1 MFDHFDILAPIYD
14 RAIPFSRLELMLRM
28 VDLPVEGI
36 LLDAGGGTG
45 RVANALRPY
54 VQQAY
59 VVDFSRGMLAQARD
73 KGLMGLQSP
82 AEQLPFSSG
91 TFDRIIMVDALHH
104 VHQQSATV
112 TELWRVLKPGG
123 RLVIEEPDVRTWQV
137 KIVAV
142 VEKLALMRSH
152 FLAPP
157 HIADLFPTSANVKI
171 NTEGYNAWVIAI
183 KSSAS
188 PSPIKNSII
197 TAGL

>member
-1 MFDHFDILAPIYD
+1 MFDHFDVLAPIYD

-54 VQQAY
+54 VKQAF
-59 VVDFSRGMLAQARD
+59 VVDFSRGMLAQAHA
-73 KGLMGLQSP
+73 KGLIGLHAP

-104 VHQQSATV
+104 VHQQNATV

-123 RLVIEEPDVRTWQV
+123 RLVIEEPDLRTWQV

-157 HIADLFPTSANVKI
+157 QIAALFPSSANVNI
-171 NTEGYNAWVIAI
+171 STEGYNAWVIVT
-183 KSSAS
+183 KSDAS
-188 PSPIKNSII
+188 FLSH
-197 TAGL
+197 